1 METQKR
7 IARDTVRIAREKKRL
22 TQEALAAQV
31 GISQQAL
38 ARIESGD
45 TRMPKRDTAMRIA
58 AILEIPLESIL
69 FGDDAEPGLPENA
82 VMIAREYARADPVTQ
97 HEIMAAL
104 LRGRQRA
111 ERTTPRE
118 REPT

>member
-1 METQKR
+1 MGTQKR
-7 IARDTVRIAREKKRL
+7 
-22 TQEALAAQV
+22 
-31 GISQQAL
+31 
-38 ARIESGD
+38 
-45 TRMPKRDTAMRIA
+45 
-58 AILEIPLESIL
+58 
-69 FGDDAEPGLPENA
+69 
-82 VMIAREYARADPVTQ
+82 IAREYARADPVTQ